1 MTLCFPIRSV
11 RQAALCVALAAFA
24 PLAIA
29 AQHGGGGAPG
39 GGGASGGMQ
48 QGGGQMGGQAGGAQM
63 GGDRGMSPAMAGTP
77 GTSMRGNGEAGAM
90 SSIRSGPQIAI
101 PGRFWNDTSMVRT
114 LRLRPE
120 QQRRMDQVFDANR
133 STLQTLFQNLQRE
146 EAKLSAISPKNTQD
160 QTKVFSAIDRV
171 AQARADLE
179 KEKTQLADALRK
191 EMDPEQV
198 QQLNAIS
205 TAH

>member
-1 MTLCFPIRSV
+1 MTLSFPIRSV
-11 RQAALCVALAAFA
+11 RQAALCVVLAALA

-29 AQHGGGGAPG
+29 QQHGGGGAP
-39 GGGASGGMQ
+39 AQ
-48 QGGGQMGGQAGGAQM
+48 AGGGQMGGGQMGGGQMGGGQM
-63 GGDRGMSPAMAGTP
+63 GGDRGMSPAMSGTP
-77 GTSMRGNGEAGAM
+77 GNAGLRGNAAGGQM
-90 SSIRSGPQIAI
+90 PSIRSGPQIAI
-101 PGRFWNDTSMVRT
+101 PGRFWNDSSTART
-114 LRLRPE
+114 LHLRPE
-120 QQRRMDQVFDANR
+120 QQHRMDQVFEANR
-133 STLQTLFQNLQRE
+133 STLQSLFLNLQRE
-146 EAKLSAISPKNTQD
+146 EAKLSAISPKNTSD

-179 KEKTQLADALRK
+179 KEKSQLAQALRK